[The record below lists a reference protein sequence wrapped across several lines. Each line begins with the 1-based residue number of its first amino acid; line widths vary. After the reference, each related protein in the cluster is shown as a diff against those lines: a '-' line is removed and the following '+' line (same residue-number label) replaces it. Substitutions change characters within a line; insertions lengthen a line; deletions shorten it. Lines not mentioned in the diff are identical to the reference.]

1 MKDDETRSV
10 VSMQELEPSPVTD
23 DWDDLEQGEDF
34 QDAVESQR
42 ADQAGRGFFGQA
54 LGLGGGIRAGLRSG
68 RWDSWC
74 MLTASPENS
83 RFEDSSRNKKL
94 IE

>member
-1 MKDDETRSV
+1 MTMQRPIDTQNADF

-42 ADQAGRGFFGQA
+42 ADQAGRGFFGQEPI
-54 LGLGGGIRAGLRSG
+54 GH
-68 RWDSWC
+68 
-74 MLTASPENS
+74 
-83 RFEDSSRNKKL
+83 
-94 IE
+94 